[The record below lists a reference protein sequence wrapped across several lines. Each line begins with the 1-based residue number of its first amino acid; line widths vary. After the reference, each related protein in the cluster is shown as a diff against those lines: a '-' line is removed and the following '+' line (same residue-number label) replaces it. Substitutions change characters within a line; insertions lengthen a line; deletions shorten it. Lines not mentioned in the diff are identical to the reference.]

1 MQKDYIKTK
10 PKTVVNIAKIVTIH
24 YYEFGRDFVFDGES
38 HDFWEM
44 VYVDKGSV
52 AVKCGDEKEIILRQG
67 EVVFHKPNEFHTI
80 RSYESSPNF
89 FVISFVSSSLSMVY
103 FEKLWSSLNAQQK
116 NILSAIIE
124 EAEKSYYITKND
136 PTIRK
141 LLRKK
146 EAPIGSE
153 QLIKNYFELLLIT
166 FLRLLEKKSEMPLPT
181 SSPTE
186 PLVCAIKEYIESR
199 CEENIRVDEI
209 CSAFG
214 YSRSFLSRFFKDNTG
229 DSLSSYAAKVKMKRA
244 KELLRDNSLNITEI
258 SEKLCFENPQYFA
271 RVFKR
276 ENGMTPTEWRKMA
289 KVPKKEA

>member
-1 MQKDYIKTK
+1 MQKGYIKTK
-10 PKTVVNIAKIVTIH
+10 PKTVVNVAKIVTIH
-24 YYEFGRDFVFDGES
+24 YYEFGKDFVFDGES

-44 VYVDKGSV
+44 VYVDKGNV
-52 AVKCGDEKEIILRQG
+52 AIKCDEEKEIILKQG
-67 EVVFHKPNEFHTI
+67 EVIFHKPNEFHTI

-103 FEKLWSSLNAQQK
+103 FEKLWSSLDSSQK
-116 NILSAIIE
+116 NILSSIID

-136 PTIRK
+136 PTIKK

-146 EAPIGSE
+146 DAPIGSE

-166 FLRLLEKKSEMPLPT
+166 FLRLLEKKSEMPLPS

-186 PLVCAIKEYIESR
+186 PLICAIKDYIGAR
-199 CEENIRVDEI
+199 CEENIRIEEI

-214 YSRSFLSRFFKDNTG
+214 YSKSFLCRFFKTHTG

-244 KELLRDNSLNITEI
+244 KELLRNNSLNITEI
-258 SEKLCFENPQYFA
+258 SSRLSFETPQYFA

-276 ENGMTPTEWRKMA
+276 ENGMTPSEWRKMA
-289 KVPKKEA
+289 HI